1 MAVKREKA
9 GHEEVLEGR
18 TNTQLRVL
26 SITWEKCSVP
36 FDASQMTE
44 FLFCP
49 YSVSHCN
56 SEPARTGTCIT
67 SISCTCSSLVMYICC
82 RESSSS
88 LFLSSRVFPSSAAR
102 WRSRKKAE
110 MRQTNDQS
118 VLHFVSVWNSNYRG
132 SRARRRERRNFSLHL
147 HCSLLREYEGQGLAP
162 LHRDKDEK
170 RLNLRWSLIEEY
182 F

>member
-1 MAVKREKA
+1 M
-9 GHEEVLEGR
+9 
-18 TNTQLRVL
+18 
-26 SITWEKCSVP
+26 P
-36 FDASQMTE
+36 FVASQMTE

-49 YSVSHCN
+49 YSVSPCL

-118 VLHFVSVWNSNYRG
+118 VLHFVSAWNSNYRG
-132 SRARRRERRNFSLHL
+132 SRARRRERRNS
-147 HCSLLREYEGQGLAP
+147 SPLLFAERIWRSGASTAPPRRGWKEVEYEMESDWRR
-162 LHRDKDEK
+162 HINTS
-170 RLNLRWSLIEEY
+170 NLFCIIK
-182 F
+182 